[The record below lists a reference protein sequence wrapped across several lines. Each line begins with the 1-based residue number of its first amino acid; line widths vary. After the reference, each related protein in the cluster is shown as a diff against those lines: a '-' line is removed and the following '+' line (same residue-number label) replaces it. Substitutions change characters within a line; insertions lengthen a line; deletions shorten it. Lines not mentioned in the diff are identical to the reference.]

1 MSFENWERR
10 RPFFKCEFARKK
22 MLKMSKRLD
31 FRIDDSTQEK
41 LDLLVAKTG
50 KNKTQIMKDLI
61 SNARASDFKMIEKS
75 SKEVQREIELIATR
89 KYLITLYKRATTEL
103 NQLAKAMNIANKYR
117 EKQEEKSNIPE
128 IFSDK
133 FADQLEKS
141 FLKTEKLLE
150 ALTDEVKRVG
160 SDDKQSN

>member
-1 MSFENWERR
+1 
-10 RPFFKCEFARKK
+10 
-22 MLKMSKRLD
+22 MSKRLD

-41 LDLLVAKTG
+41 LDLLIAKTG

-61 SNARASDFKMIEKS
+61 NNARASDFRMTEKS

-103 NQLAKAMNIANKYR
+103 NQIAKIMNTAEKYR
-117 EKQEEKSNIPE
+117 KNEEKVNGIHE
-128 IFSDK
+128 VFSDK

-141 FLKTEKLLE
+141 FLKTEKLLK
-150 ALTDEVKRVG
+150 ALTDEVKRVD

>member
-1 MSFENWERR
+1 
-10 RPFFKCEFARKK
+10 
-22 MLKMSKRLD
+22 MSKRLD

-41 LDLLVAKTG
+41 LDLLVAKTA

-61 SNARASDFKMIEKS
+61 NNARASDFRMTEKS
-75 SKEVQREIELIATR
+75 QKEVQREIELIATR

-103 NQLAKAMNIANKYR
+103 NQIAKNLNINNKR
-117 EKQEEKSNIPE
+117 RKNDEKIKNIHE

-133 FADQLEKS
+133 YADQLEKS
-141 FLKTEKLLE
+141 FLKTEKLLK
-150 ALTDEVKRVG
+150 ALTNEVKRVG

>member
-1 MSFENWERR
+1 
-10 RPFFKCEFARKK
+10 
-22 MLKMSKRLD
+22 MSKRLD

-41 LDLLVAKTG
+41 LDLLIAKTG

-61 SNARASDFKMIEKS
+61 NNARASDFRMTEKS

-103 NQLAKAMNIANKYR
+103 NQIAKIMNTAEKYR
-117 EKQEEKSNIPE
+117 KNEEKVNGIHEVFSN
-128 IFSDK
+128 K

-141 FLKTEKLLE
+141 FLKTEKLLK

>member
-1 MSFENWERR
+1 
-10 RPFFKCEFARKK
+10 
-22 MLKMSKRLD
+22 MSKRLD

-41 LDLLVAKTG
+41 LDLLIAKTG

-61 SNARASDFKMIEKS
+61 NHSRASDFRMTEKS

-103 NQLAKAMNIANKYR
+103 NQIAKIMNTAEKYR
-117 EKQEEKSNIPE
+117 KNEEKVNGIHE
-128 IFSDK
+128 VFSDK

-141 FLKTEKLLE
+141 FLKTEKLLK
-150 ALTDEVKRVG
+150 ALTDEVKRAG

>member
-1 MSFENWERR
+1 
-10 RPFFKCEFARKK
+10 
-22 MLKMSKRLD
+22 MSKRLD

-41 LDLLVAKTG
+41 LDLLIAKTA

-61 SNARASDFKMIEKS
+61 NNARASDFRMTEKS

-103 NQLAKAMNIANKYR
+103 NQIAKIMNIAEKYR
-117 EKQEEKSNIPE
+117 KNEEKEYGIHE
-128 IFSDK
+128 VFSDK

-160 SDDKQSN
+160 NDDKQSNQNKF

>member
-1 MSFENWERR
+1 MKNWERR
-10 RPFFKCEFARKK
+10 RPFFQVRIARKK

>member
-1 MSFENWERR
+1 
-10 RPFFKCEFARKK
+10 
-22 MLKMSKRLD
+22 MSKRLD

-41 LDLLVAKTG
+41 LDLLVAKTA

-61 SNARASDFKMIEKS
+61 NNARASDFRMTEKS
-75 SKEVQREIELIATR
+75 QKEVQREIELIATR

-103 NQLAKAMNIANKYR
+103 NQIAKNLNINNKRR
-117 EKQEEKSNIPE
+117 ENDEKIKNIHE

-133 FADQLEKS
+133 YADQLEKS
-141 FLKTEKLLE
+141 FLKTEKLLK
-150 ALTDEVKRVG
+150 ALTDEVKRAG

>member
-1 MSFENWERR
+1 
-10 RPFFKCEFARKK
+10 
-22 MLKMSKRLD
+22 MLIMSKRLD

-41 LDLLVAKTG
+41 LDLLVAKTA

-61 SNARASDFKMIEKS
+61 NNARASDFRMTEKS
-75 SKEVQREIELIATR
+75 QKEVQREIELIATR

-103 NQLAKAMNIANKYR
+103 NQIAKNLNINNKR
-117 EKQEEKSNIPE
+117 RKNDEKIKNIHE

-133 FADQLEKS
+133 YADQLEKS
-141 FLKTEKLLE
+141 FLKTEKLLK
-150 ALTDEVKRVG
+150 ALTNEVKRVD

>member
-1 MSFENWERR
+1 
-10 RPFFKCEFARKK
+10 
-22 MLKMSKRLD
+22 MSKRLD

-41 LDLLVAKTG
+41 LDLLIAKTG

-61 SNARASDFKMIEKS
+61 NHSRASDFRMTEKS

-150 ALTDEVKRVG
+150 ALTDEVKRAG

>member
-1 MSFENWERR
+1 
-10 RPFFKCEFARKK
+10 
-22 MLKMSKRLD
+22 MSKRLD

-41 LDLLVAKTG
+41 LDLLIAKTA

-61 SNARASDFKMIEKS
+61 NNARASDFRMTEKS

-103 NQLAKAMNIANKYR
+103 NQIAKIMNIAEKYR
-117 EKQEEKSNIPE
+117 KNEEKANGIHE
-128 IFSDK
+128 VFSDK

-150 ALTDEVKRVG
+150 ALTDEVKRAG
-160 SDDKQSN
+160 SDDKQSD